1 MDFQKK
7 TREELLLI
15 VEELQEEIKS
25 LKSDKG
31 KDIFQNKQSEYNLN
45 EVKPESKENE
55 LLIRQIMNDLSGSM
69 VYQVAELSENKRQ
82 FTFVSDTV
90 KKFYGCT
97 PDEAKAD
104 ANLIYDK
111 FKDEIQRFREEE
123 RKAVQNKSIFKTEVK
138 IQNIDGTYRWSSIV
152 STHWLLN
159 GITYWNGI
167 ESDITELKDKEQE
180 LFEAKIAAEECE
192 SKFRNIFEHSSVGK
206 ALTGMDGHIITANK
220 AYCDFIGYTQEEIQ
234 TMSWRTIT
242 FTEDIPKLDDVIQTL
257 LNGVITTVNFE
268 KRYRHKN
275 GNTVWA
281 FVTVFLQ
288 RDKDGNAEYYI
299 TSIIDIT
306 HLKHSEERIKILSL
320 ATEQNP
326 ASIVITDSN
335 GVIEYI
341 NSKFSKLT
349 GYSFNEAI
357 GKNSSILKSG
367 KTTQE
372 EYRNLWKTITS
383 GNVWHGSFQNR
394 KKNGDIYYENAI
406 ISPILDKKGHIT
418 NYLSVKEDITNQVQ
432 SEKLIRTLTKAIEQ
446 SPSSIIITNAEGK
459 IEFMN
464 KKFRSSMQ
472 YTLNEVKGKQPR
484 IFNPGHQPKELYDLM
499 WITLRSGK
507 VWEGEFLNRKKD
519 KSHFWENVII
529 SPLLS
534 KDDSI
539 SNYIIIMED
548 ITEKRRML
556 DALIKAKEKA
566 EESDRLKTAF
576 LHNISHEIRT
586 PMNAIIGFSTFLGDP
601 DLDDYKRKQF
611 IEIIAKSSNQL
622 LSIITDI
629 INISTIEAGQ
639 EKISEIEFDL
649 HSTLCHISKEFQLIA
664 LKQNICINLIPSSNH
679 KGNSIVTDETKLIQI
694 IHNLLVNALKFTK
707 QGHINFGYNIKE
719 TMVEFFVEDTGIG
732 ISPDMHK
739 EIFKRFSQ
747 VDASSTRNNGGSGL
761 GLSISKAYVELL
773 GGEIWLK
780 STLDKGSTFYFTIPY
795 KTAITNTALEYE
807 QQK

>member
-15 VEELQEEIKS
+15 VEELQEEINS
-25 LKSDKG
+25 LKSDQG
-31 KDIFQNKQSEYNLN
+31 KDIFQKKQLEYNLDDT
-45 EVKPESKENE
+45 KPESKENE
-55 LLIRQIMNDLSGSM
+55 LLIRQIMNDLSSNM
-69 VYQVAELSENKRQ
+69 VYQVAELSENKRK

-192 SKFRNIFEHSSVGK
+192 TRFRNVFEHSSVGK
-206 ALTGMDGHIITANK
+206 AITGMDGHIIMANK
-220 AYCDFIGYTQEEIQ
+220 TYCNFIGYTQEEIQ
-234 TMSWRTIT
+234 TMSWRDIT
-242 FTEDIPKLDDVIQTL
+242 FPEDTSKSDELINSIIDGEVDTINL
-257 LNGVITTVNFE
+257 E
-268 KRYRHKN
+268 KKYRHKN

-281 FVTVFLQ
+281 FVNVYLQ
-288 RDKDGNAEYYI
+288 RDIYGKAEYYI

-306 HLKHSEERIKILSL
+306 HLKFSEERIKILSL
-320 ATEQNP
+320 AIEQNP
-326 ASIVITDSN
+326 ASIVITNAD

-357 GKNSSILKSG
+357 GKKPSILKSG
-367 KTTQE
+367 KTSLE
-372 EYRNLWKTITS
+372 EYRNLWNTITS
-383 GNVWHGSFQNR
+383 GNVWHGNFQNR

-406 ISPILDKKGHIT
+406 ISPIIDEEGHIT
-418 NYLSVKEDITNQVQ
+418 NYLSVKEDITDQVQ
-432 SEKLIRTLTKAIEQ
+432 SEKLIRTLNKAIEQ

-472 YTLNEVKGKQPR
+472 YTFKELKGKKPR
-484 IFNPGHQPKELYDLM
+484 IFNPGHQPQELFDLM
-499 WITLRSGK
+499 WKTLRSGK
-507 VWEGEFLNRKKD
+507 VWEGEFLNRKKN
-519 KSHFWENVII
+519 KSHFWEYVII

-534 KDDSI
+534 KDGSI

-586 PMNAIIGFSTFLGDP
+586 PMNAIIGFSTFLSDP
-601 DLDDYKRKQF
+601 DLDYDKRKQF
-611 IEIIAKSSNQL
+611 IEIITKSSNQL

-639 EKISEIEFDL
+639 EKILEFEFDL
-649 HSTLCHISKEFQLIA
+649 DTTLSHIVSEFQLIA
-664 LKQNICINLIPSSNH
+664 QKQNICINLVPFSDH
-679 KGNSIVTDETKLIQI
+679 KGNRIITDETKLIQI
-694 IHNLLVNALKFTK
+694 INNLLVNALKFTK

-719 TMVEFFVEDTGIG
+719 TMIEFFVEDTGIG

-780 STLDKGSTFYFTIPY
+780 STLGKGSTFYFTIPY
-795 KTAITNTALEYE
+795 KTAITNTALENE
-807 QQK
+807 QQ